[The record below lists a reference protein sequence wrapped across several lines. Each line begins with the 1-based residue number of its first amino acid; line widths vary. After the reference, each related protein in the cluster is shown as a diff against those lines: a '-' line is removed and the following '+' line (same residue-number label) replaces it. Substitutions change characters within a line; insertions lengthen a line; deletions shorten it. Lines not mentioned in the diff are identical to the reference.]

1 MTNLQPESVSR
12 ETLMSKYFPGQEDA
26 IRAYAEFLT
35 TAGIERGLIGPR
47 EGERI
52 WERHIFNCLPVTQLL
67 PQGASLFDIGSGAG
81 LPGIVIALARP
92 DLKVTLIEPLE
103 RRVEFLN
110 EAVAAIAA
118 GGVEIEVIRGRAQDV
133 KKSADFVTAR
143 AVAPM
148 EKLKKMSWHMVK
160 TGGSLLAMKG
170 ESAANEMVG
179 IKGAELHEIKLEGI
193 ELGRVISVR
202 KGSLISAE
210 ISAWLIHVKQA
221 IARARQRSSASGG

>member
-1 MTNLQPESVSR
+1 MTNLQPESDSSEVSR
-12 ETLMSKYFPGQEDA
+12 ETSISRYFPGQEEA

-52 WERHIFNCLPVTQLL
+52 WDRHIFNCLPITQLL

-110 EAVAAIAA
+110 EAVAAIATK
-118 GGVEIEVIRGRAQDV
+118 GVEIAVIRGRAQDV

-148 EKLKKMSWHMVK
+148 EKLKTISWHMVK
-160 TGGSLLAMKG
+160 PEGSLLAMKG
-170 ESAANEMVG
+170 ESAATEMVG

-202 KGSLISAE
+202 KG
-210 ISAWLIHVKQA
+210 
-221 IARARQRSSASGG
+221 

>member
-1 MTNLQPESVSR
+1 MAEAVSR
-12 ETLMSKYFPGQEDA
+12 ETLIERYFPSSKVE
-26 IRAYAEFLT
+26 IHAYADFLT

-52 WERHIFNCLPVTQLL
+52 WDRHIFNCLPVTQLL
-67 PQGASLFDIGSGAG
+67 PEGASLFDIGSGAG

-103 RRVEFLN
+103 RRVEFLR
-110 EAVAAIAA
+110 EATA
-118 GGVEIEVIRGRAQDV
+118 GTSIEVIRGRAQDV

-143 AVAPM
+143 AVAPL

-170 ESAANEMVG
+170 ESAAAEMEGV
-179 IKGAELHEIKLEGI
+179 KGATLHEITLDGI
-193 ELGRVISVR
+193 ELGRIVAIK
-202 KGSLISAE
+202 KGA
-210 ISAWLIHVKQA
+210 
-221 IARARQRSSASGG
+221 

>member
-12 ETLMSKYFPGQEDA
+12 ETLITQYFLGQEGA

-52 WERHIFNCLPVTQLL
+52 WERHIFNCLPITQLL

-170 ESAANEMVG
+170 ESAATEMVG

-202 KGSLISAE
+202 KGSLISA
-210 ISAWLIHVKQA
+210 
-221 IARARQRSSASGG
+221 

>member
-12 ETLMSKYFPGQEDA
+12 ETSITRYFPGQEEA

-92 DLKVTLIEPLE
+92 DIKVTLIEPLE

-110 EAVAAIAA
+110 EAATAIAR

-160 TGGSLLAMKG
+160 TGGCLLAMKG
-170 ESAANEMVG
+170 ESAASEMVG
-179 IKGAELHEIKLEGI
+179 VKGAELHEIKLEGI
-193 ELGRVISVR
+193 ELGRIISVR
-202 KGSLISAE
+202 KGA
-210 ISAWLIHVKQA
+210 
-221 IARARQRSSASGG
+221 

>member
-12 ETLMSKYFPGQEDA
+12 ETTISTYFPGQEDA
-26 IRAYAEFLT
+26 IRVYAEFLT

-52 WERHIFNCLPVTQLL
+52 WDRHIFNCLPITQLL
-67 PQGASLFDIGSGAG
+67 PSGASLFDIGSGAG

-110 EAVAAIAA
+110 EAAAAIAA
-118 GGVEIEVIRGRAQDV
+118 SGVEIEVIRGRAQDV

-170 ESAANEMVG
+170 ESAATEMVG
-179 IKGAELHEIKLEGI
+179 IKGAELHEIKLAGI
-193 ELGRVISVR
+193 EVGRVISVR
-202 KGSLISAE
+202 KGSVISA
-210 ISAWLIHVKQA
+210 
-221 IARARQRSSASGG
+221 

>member
-1 MTNLQPESVSR
+1 MAEAVSR
-12 ETLMSKYFPGQEDA
+12 ETLIERYFPSSKKE
-26 IRAYAEFLT
+26 ILAYAQFLL

-67 PQGASLFDIGSGAG
+67 PQGATLFDIGSGAG

-103 RRVEFLN
+103 RRVEFLK
-110 EAVAAIAA
+110 EATA
-118 GGVEIEVIRGRAQDV
+118 GTSIEVIRGRAQDV

-143 AVAPM
+143 AVAPL
-148 EKLKKMSWHMVK
+148 EKLKKMSWHLVK

-170 ESAANEMVG
+170 ESASAEMEGV
-179 IKGAELHEIKLEGI
+179 KGAGLHEISLDGI
-193 ELGRVISVR
+193 EMGRIVAIK
-202 KGSLISAE
+202 KGA
-210 ISAWLIHVKQA
+210 
-221 IARARQRSSASGG
+221 

>member
-1 MTNLQPESVSR
+1 MTNLQPESDPSQVSR
-12 ETLMSKYFPGQEDA
+12 ETLIAKYFPGQEGA
-26 IRAYAEFLT
+26 IRAYAELLT

-52 WERHIFNCLPVTQLL
+52 WERHIFNCLPITQLL
-67 PQGASLFDIGSGAG
+67 PIGASLFDIGSGAG

-118 GGVEIEVIRGRAQDV
+118 GGVEIEVIRGRAQGV

-179 IKGAELHEIKLEGI
+179 IKGAELHEIKVEGI
-193 ELGRVISVR
+193 ELGRVISVG
-202 KGSLISAE
+202 KGSPIGA
-210 ISAWLIHVKQA
+210 
-221 IARARQRSSASGG
+221 

>member
-1 MTNLQPESVSR
+1 MTNLQPESEPSQVSR
-12 ETLMSKYFPGQEDA
+12 ETSIKKYFPGQESA
-26 IRAYAEFLT
+26 IRAYAELLT

-81 LPGIVIALARP
+81 LPGVVIALARP

-103 RRVEFLN
+103 RRVEFLK
-110 EAVAAIAA
+110 EAAALIAG

-148 EKLKKMSWHMVK
+148 EKLKKMSWHLVK
-160 TGGSLLAMKG
+160 TGGSLLALKG

-179 IKGAELHEIKLEGI
+179 IKGAQLHEIKLEGI

-202 KGSLISAE
+202 KGGPISA
-210 ISAWLIHVKQA
+210 
-221 IARARQRSSASGG
+221 

>member
-1 MTNLQPESVSR
+1 MTNLQSESVSR
-12 ETLMSKYFPGQEDA
+12 ETTISKYFPGQEDA

-52 WERHIFNCLPVTQLL
+52 WERHIFNCLPITQLL

-118 GGVEIEVIRGRAQDV
+118 GGVEIAVIRGRAQDV
-133 KKSADFVTAR
+133 KKSANFVTAR

-148 EKLKKMSWHMVK
+148 EKLKKISWHMVK

-170 ESAANEMVG
+170 ESAATEMVG
-179 IKGAELHEIKLEGI
+179 VKGAELHEIKLEGI

-202 KGSLISAE
+202 KGSVISA
-210 ISAWLIHVKQA
+210 
-221 IARARQRSSASGG
+221 

>member
-1 MTNLQPESVSR
+1 MSASDVSR
-12 ETLMSKYFPGQEDA
+12 ETLIERYFPERLDEIA
-26 IRAYAEFLT
+26 AYAHFLT

-92 DLKVTLIEPLE
+92 DLSVTLIEPLE
-103 RRVEFLN
+103 RRVSFLT
-110 EAVAAIAA
+110 EAVE
-118 GGVEIEVIRGRAQDV
+118 GLNLTVNNIEVIRGRAQDV

-143 AVAPM
+143 AVAPL

-170 ESAANEMVG
+170 ESASSEMEGV
-179 IKGAELHEIKLEGI
+179 KGATLHEITLEGI
-193 ELGRVISVR
+193 ELGRIVAIK
-202 KGSLISAE
+202 KGA
-210 ISAWLIHVKQA
+210 
-221 IARARQRSSASGG
+221 

>member
-1 MTNLQPESVSR
+1 MSASDVSR
-12 ETLMSKYFPGQEDA
+12 ETLIERYFPERLDEIA
-26 IRAYAEFLT
+26 AYAHFLT

-92 DLKVTLIEPLE
+92 DLSVTLIEPLE
-103 RRVEFLN
+103 RRVSFLT
-110 EAVAAIAA
+110 EAVEGLNLTINNM
-118 GGVEIEVIRGRAQDV
+118 EVIRGRAQDV

-143 AVAPM
+143 AVAPL

-170 ESAANEMVG
+170 ESASAEMEGV
-179 IKGAELHEIKLEGI
+179 KGATLHEITLAGI
-193 ELGRVISVR
+193 ELGRIVAIK
-202 KGSLISAE
+202 KGA
-210 ISAWLIHVKQA
+210 
-221 IARARQRSSASGG
+221 

>member
-1 MTNLQPESVSR
+1 MTNLQPESNASEVSR
-12 ETLMSKYFPGQEDA
+12 ETTIGKYFPGQEEA

-52 WERHIFNCLPVTQLL
+52 WERHIFNCLPITQLL
-67 PQGASLFDIGSGAG
+67 PIGASLFDIGSGAG

-118 GGVEIEVIRGRAQDV
+118 GGVEIAVIRGRAQDV

-170 ESAANEMVG
+170 ESAATEMVG

-202 KGSLISAE
+202 KGSVISA
-210 ISAWLIHVKQA
+210 
-221 IARARQRSSASGG
+221 

>member
-12 ETLMSKYFPGQEDA
+12 ETLTTQYFPGQEDA

-67 PQGASLFDIGSGAG
+67 PQGSSLFDIGSGAG

-170 ESAANEMVG
+170 ESAASEMVG

-202 KGSLISAE
+202 KGSVISA
-210 ISAWLIHVKQA
+210 
-221 IARARQRSSASGG
+221 

>member
-1 MTNLQPESVSR
+1 MTNLQPESDPSQVSR
-12 ETLMSKYFPGQEDA
+12 ETLADSTLISKYFPGQEEA

-67 PQGASLFDIGSGAG
+67 PNGASLFDIGSGAG

-110 EAVAAIAA
+110 EAVAAIAT
-118 GGVEIEVIRGRAQDV
+118 GGVEIAVIRGRAQDV

-170 ESAANEMVG
+170 ESAASEMVG

-202 KGSLISAE
+202 KGSVISA
-210 ISAWLIHVKQA
+210 
-221 IARARQRSSASGG
+221 

>member
-1 MTNLQPESVSR
+1 MESLQPESVSPEGVSR
-12 ETLMSKYFPGQEDA
+12 ETLSKEALIAKYFPGQEGS
-26 IRAYAEFLT
+26 IRAFAQFLV

-52 WERHIFNCLPVTQLL
+52 WDRHIFNCLPITELL

-103 RRVEFLN
+103 RRVEFLK
-110 EAVAAIAA
+110 EAVAAIPDLPFP
-118 GGVEIEVIRGRAQDV
+118 IEVLRGRAQDI

-143 AVAPM
+143 AVAPL

-170 ESAANEMVG
+170 ESAAAEMVG
-179 IKGAELHEIKLEGI
+179 VKGAELHEIKLEGI
-193 ELGRVISVR
+193 ELGRIISVR
-202 KGSLISAE
+202 KGA
-210 ISAWLIHVKQA
+210 
-221 IARARQRSSASGG
+221 

>member
-12 ETLMSKYFPGQEDA
+12 ETTITNYFPGQEGA
-26 IRAYAEFLT
+26 IHAYAEFLT

-170 ESAANEMVG
+170 ESAATEMVG

-202 KGSLISAE
+202 KGSLISA
-210 ISAWLIHVKQA
+210 
-221 IARARQRSSASGG
+221 